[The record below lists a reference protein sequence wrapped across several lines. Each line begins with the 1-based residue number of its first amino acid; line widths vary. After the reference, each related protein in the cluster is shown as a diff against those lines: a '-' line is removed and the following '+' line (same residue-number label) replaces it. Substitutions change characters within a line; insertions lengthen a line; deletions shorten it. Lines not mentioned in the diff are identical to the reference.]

1 MGPKGVLQLLGH
13 EDRVGRG
20 LCCQPLSS
28 SRQASENSVRL
39 HQLQMENQRPREG
52 RYPASVTQHQNSHS
66 LMPAQGLSQFHFVFD

>member
-28 SRQASENSVRL
+28 SRQASENSL
-39 HQLQMENQRPREG
+39 CPTPPATDGEPEAQRGKISGQCHAAPELSFSDAG
-52 RYPASVTQHQNSHS
+52 PGSVPVPFC
-66 LMPAQGLSQFHFVFD
+66 L